1 METWR
6 VTLSASIE
14 FVSCA
19 TGPVPEVMG
28 GLGKSVGKGEV
39 KVLVLEDWM
48 AVRMGVEVKGTI

>member
-28 GLGKSVGKGEV
+28 GAGKERGE
-39 KVLVLEDWM
+39 
-48 AVRMGVEVKGTI
+48 R